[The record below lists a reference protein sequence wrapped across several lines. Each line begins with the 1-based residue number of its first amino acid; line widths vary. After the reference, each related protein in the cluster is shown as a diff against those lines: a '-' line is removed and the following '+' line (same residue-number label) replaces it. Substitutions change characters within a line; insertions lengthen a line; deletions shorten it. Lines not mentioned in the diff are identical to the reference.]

1 MPNLT
6 NPHDLE
12 FPPEF
17 DFQQGF
23 DLSLNFGN
31 LRTASSSSVT
41 TAPAATSPP
50 EPLEPWADAPD
61 VDAEYDDPGAEGE
74 EPEDDGDYAI
84 ADTTVRASQITSFL
98 GGLPQPV
105 APSAQVAQ
113 HDSSASAPGYFLPP
127 AFIPPPS
134 GPPPAF
140 MPPPSGPLPAFMPP
154 PSGPPAAMP
163 LLPPVIGVMQSATVP
178 AHGAPSQNGPDMLE
192 LQRRLTTPTHVVSTI
207 SVSVTG

>member
-1 MPNLT
+1 
-6 NPHDLE
+6 
-12 FPPEF
+12 
-17 DFQQGF
+17 
-23 DLSLNFGN
+23 
-31 LRTASSSSVT
+31 
-41 TAPAATSPP
+41 
-50 EPLEPWADAPD
+50 
-61 VDAEYDDPGAEGE
+61 
-74 EPEDDGDYAI
+74 
-84 ADTTVRASQITSFL
+84 L

-105 APSAQVAQ
+105 APSAQVAR
-113 HDSSASAPGYFLPP
+113 HYSSASAPGYFLPP

-140 MPPPSGPLPAFMPP
+140 MPL

-178 AHGAPSQNGPDMLE
+178 APGAPSQNGPEMLE

>member
-1 MPNLT
+1 MPDLT
-6 NPHDLE
+6 NSHNLA

-17 DFQQGF
+17 DFQPEF
-23 DLSLNFGN
+23 DLSLNFDN

-41 TAPAATSPP
+41 TAPTATSPP

-98 GGLPQPV
+98 GSLPQPV
-105 APSAQVAQ
+105 ASSAQVAQ
-113 HDSSASAPGYFLPP
+113 HYSSASAPGYFLPP
-127 AFIPPPS
+127 AFVPPPS
-134 GPPPAF
+134 GPPPA
-140 MPPPSGPLPAFMPP
+140 SMPP

-178 AHGAPSQNGPDMLE
+178 ARGAPSQNGPEMLE
-192 LQRRLTTPTHVVSTI
+192 LQRRLTTPTHIVSTI
-207 SVSVTG
+207 SMSVTG